1 MCPFKGLNGDL
12 AMANQ
17 FITTDLVSNTALAM
31 FANNAPFVMTASRIY
46 QDDFVSSGYKIG
58 DSLQVRRQNHFLVGD
73 GSVATP
79 QSINESVENI
89 VIEHQY
95 HALIAYTIQDLTL
108 RIEDFSRVFIAPAI
122 QEIITQMEKDI
133 SSAAEQNLNFFTGT
147 AGVPINSFTTV
158 DTAGAKLLEQGVNI
172 ASDAYLAMTVRDGS
186 ALKGALLNNFT
197 PVFNE
202 DIVRSS
208 AIGHLSYFDIFQ
220 SQNIKAH
227 VAGAGPTLYSTD
239 TLLVDGAVSSGN
251 VIVLSGATAS
261 ITNYFLVGDLI
272 SIAGVQSTNPVGR
285 ASTGQN
291 MQFVITA
298 NASSTSGGLVTINV
312 GPYII
317 SDVTNPNRNVSNTI
331 PNDAA
336 VTVVGSH
343 NVNVAYPSRG
353 LDIVCPPLYKLQV
366 PYASVAVDPETGLSL
381 AVTQT
386 GDILGY
392 QNYMRLD
399 LLVGF
404 KWHPQYATVVLS

>member
-1 MCPFKGLNGDL
+1 
-12 AMANQ
+12 MANQ

-31 FANNAPFVMTASRIY
+31 FANNSPFVMTASRIY
-46 QDDFVSSGYKIG
+46 QDDFVASGYKIG
-58 DSLQVRRQNHFLVGD
+58 DTLQVRRQNHFIVGD

-79 QSINESVENI
+79 QSIIETVESI
-89 VIEHQY
+89 VIAHQY
-95 HALIAYTIQDLTL
+95 HALIAYTIQDLSL

-133 SSAAEQNLNFFTGT
+133 GAAAEQELNFFTGT

-172 ASDAYLAMTVRDGS
+172 ASDAYMAMTVRDGS
-186 ALKGALLNNFT
+186 SLKGALLNNFT

-220 SQNIKAH
+220 SQNIKNH
-227 VAGAGPTLYSTD
+227 VAGAGPTLYQAD
-239 TLLVDGAVSSGN
+239 TLLVNGAVASGN
-251 VIVLSGATAS
+251 TIVMDGATAS
-261 ITNYFLVGDLI
+261 VTDYFVVGDLI
-272 SIAGVQSTNPVGR
+272 SIAGVQSVNPVGR
-285 ASTGQN
+285 AATGQD
-291 MQFVITA
+291 MQFNVTA
-298 NASSTSGGLVTINV
+298 NASSDGAGNLTVSVSPT
-312 GPYII
+312 II
-317 SDVTNPNRNVSNTI
+317 SDAANPNRNVSN
-331 PNDAA
+331 PVPDNAP
-336 VTVVGSH
+336 VTMIGTH
-343 NVNVAYPSRG
+343 NVNVAYPSRA

-392 QNYMRLD
+392 QNYMRID
-399 LLVGF
+399 LLCGF
-404 KWHPQYATVVLS
+404 KWHAQYATVVLS

>member
-1 MCPFKGLNGDL
+1 
-12 AMANQ
+12 MANQ

-58 DSLQVRRQNHFLVGD
+58 DTLQVRRQNHFIVGD

-79 QSINESVENI
+79 QSIIETVESI
-89 VIEHQY
+89 VIAHQY
-95 HALIAYTIQDLTL
+95 HALIAYTIQDLSL
-108 RIEDFSRVFIAPAI
+108 RIEDFSRLFIAPAI
-122 QEIITQMEKDI
+122 QEVITQMEKDI
-133 SSAAEQNLNFFTGT
+133 GSAAEQELNFFTGT
-147 AGVPINSFTTV
+147 AGTPINSFTTV

-172 ASDAYLAMTVRDGS
+172 ASDAYMAMTVRDGS
-186 ALKGALLNNFT
+186 SLKGALLNNFT

-220 SQNIKAH
+220 SQNIKRH
-227 VAGAGPTLYSTD
+227 TAGAGPRLHSGD
-239 TLLVDGAVSSGN
+239 TLLVNGAVSSGS
-251 VIVLSGATAS
+251 VIVMDGASFTV
-261 ITNYFLVGDLI
+261 TDYFVVGDVI
-272 SIAGVQSTNPVGR
+272 SIAGVQSVNPVGR
-285 ASTGQN
+285 AATGQN
-291 MQFVITA
+291 MQWVVTA
-298 NASSTSGGLVTINV
+298 NASSDGAGNITVSVS
-312 GPYII
+312 PSII
-317 SDVTNPNRNVSNTI
+317 SDTSNPNRNVSNAV
-331 PNDAA
+331 PDNAA
-336 VTVVGSH
+336 VTMVGSH

-392 QNYMRLD
+392 QNYMRID
-399 LLVGF
+399 LLCGF
-404 KWHPQYATVVLS
+404 KWHQQYACRVLS

>member
-1 MCPFKGLNGDL
+1 MET
-12 AMANQ
+12 AQMSNQ

-31 FANNAPFVMTASRIY
+31 FANNSPFVMTASRIY

-58 DSLQVRRQNHFLVGD
+58 DTLQVRRQNHFIVGD

-79 QSINESVENI
+79 QSIIETVETI
-89 VIEHQY
+89 VIAHQY

-108 RIEDFSRVFIAPAI
+108 RIEDFSRLFIAPAI

-133 SSAAEQNLNFFTGT
+133 ASSAEQELNFFTGT
-147 AGVPINSFTTV
+147 AGVAINSFTTV

-172 ASDAYLAMTVRDGS
+172 ASDAYMAMTVRDGS
-186 ALKGALLNNFT
+186 SLKGALLNNFT

-220 SQNIKAH
+220 SQNIARH
-227 VAGAGPTLYSTD
+227 VAGAGPRLHSAD
-239 TLLVDGAVSSGN
+239 ALLVNGAVSSGST
-251 VIVLSGATAS
+251 IVMDGATATV
-261 ITNYFLVGDLI
+261 TNYFVVGDVI
-272 SIAGVQSTNPVGR
+272 SIAGVQSVNPVGR
-285 ASTGQN
+285 ASTGQD
-291 MQFVITA
+291 MQFVVTA
-298 NASSTSGGLVTINV
+298 NASSDGSGNITVTV
-312 GPYII
+312 SPAII
-317 SDVTNPNRNVSNTI
+317 SDTLNPNRNVTNAI
-331 PNDAA
+331 PDDAA
-336 VTVVGSH
+336 VTMVGSH

-392 QNYMRLD
+392 QNYMRVD
-399 LLVGF
+399 LLCGF
-404 KWHPQYATVVLS
+404 KWHQQYAVRVLS

>member
-1 MCPFKGLNGDL
+1 
-12 AMANQ
+12 MANQ

-58 DSLQVRRQNHFLVGD
+58 DTLQVRRQNHFIVGD

-79 QSINESVENI
+79 QSIIETVESI
-89 VIEHQY
+89 VVAHQY
-95 HALIAYTIQDLTL
+95 HALIAYTIQDLSL
-108 RIEDFSRVFIAPAI
+108 RIEDFSRLFIAPAI
-122 QEIITQMEKDI
+122 QEVITQMEKDI
-133 SSAAEQNLNFFTGT
+133 ASSAEQDLNFFTGT
-147 AGVPINSFTTV
+147 AGVAINSFTTV

-172 ASDAYLAMTVRDGS
+172 ASDAYMAMTVRDGS
-186 ALKGALLNNFT
+186 SLKGALLNNFT

-220 SQNIKAH
+220 SQNIKRH
-227 VAGAGPTLYSTD
+227 IAGAGPRLHSSD
-239 TLLVDGAVSSGN
+239 ALLVNGAVT
-251 VIVLSGATAS
+251 SGATIVMDGAS
-261 ITNYFLVGDLI
+261 FTVTDYFVVGDVI
-272 SIAGVQSTNPVGR
+272 SIAGVQSVNPVGR
-285 ASTGQN
+285 ASTGQD
-291 MQFVITA
+291 MQFVVTA
-298 NASSTSGGLVTINV
+298 NASSDGAGNITVLVAPI
-312 GPYII
+312 II
-317 SDVTNPNRNVSNTI
+317 SDTLNPNRNVSNAI
-331 PNDAA
+331 PDDAA
-336 VTVVGSH
+336 VTMVGSH

-399 LLVGF
+399 LLCGF
-404 KWHPQYATVVLS
+404 KWHPQYAVRVLS

>member
-1 MCPFKGLNGDL
+1 
-12 AMANQ
+12 MANQ

-58 DSLQVRRQNHFLVGD
+58 DTLQVRRQNHFIVGD

-79 QSINESVENI
+79 QSIIETVETL
-89 VIEHQY
+89 VIAHQY
-95 HALIAYTIQDLTL
+95 NALIAYTIQDLSL
-108 RIEDFSRVFIAPAI
+108 RIEDFSRLFIAPAI

-133 SSAAEQNLNFFTGT
+133 GSQAEQTLNFFTGT
-147 AGVPINSFTTV
+147 AGVAINSFTTV

-172 ASDAYLAMTVRDGS
+172 ASDAYMAMTVRDGS

-220 SQNIKAH
+220 SQNIKRH
-227 VAGAGPTLYSTD
+227 VAGAGPTLHSSD
-239 TLLVDGAVSSGN
+239 TLLVNGAVSSGN
-251 VIVLSGATAS
+251 TIVMDGASFTV
-261 ITNYFLVGDLI
+261 TNYFVVGDVI
-272 SIAGVQSTNPVGR
+272 SIAGVDSVNPVGR
-285 ASTGQN
+285 ADTGQN
-291 MQFVITA
+291 MQFVVTA
-298 NASSTSGGLVTINV
+298 NASSDGAGNITVLVSPT
-312 GPYII
+312 II
-317 SDVTNPNRNVSNTI
+317 SDTSNPNRNVSNAI
-331 PNDAA
+331 PDDAV
-336 VTVVGSH
+336 VTMVGSH

-353 LDIVCPPLYKLQV
+353 IDIVCPPLYKLQV

-392 QNYMRLD
+392 QNYMRID
-399 LLVGF
+399 LLCGF
-404 KWHPQYATVVLS
+404 QWHQQYAVRVLS

>member
-1 MCPFKGLNGDL
+1 
-12 AMANQ
+12 MANQ

-31 FANNAPFVMTASRIY
+31 FANNSPFIMTASRIY
-46 QDDFVSSGYKIG
+46 QDDFVASGYKIG
-58 DSLQVRRQNHFLVGD
+58 DTLQVRRQNHFIVGD

-79 QSINESVENI
+79 QSIIETVETI
-89 VIEHQY
+89 VIAHQY
-95 HALIAYTIQDLTL
+95 HALIAYTIQDLSL
-108 RIEDFSRVFIAPAI
+108 RIEDFSRIFIAPAI

-133 SSAAEQNLNFFTGT
+133 SDASEQELNFFTGT
-147 AGVPINSFTTV
+147 AGVAINSFTTV

-186 ALKGALLNNFT
+186 SLKGALLNNFT

-220 SQNIKAH
+220 SQNIKHH
-227 VAGAGPTLYSTD
+227 VAGAGPTLYSAD
-239 TLLVDGAVSSGN
+239 TLLVNGAVASGTT
-251 VIVLSGATAS
+251 IVMDGATAG
-261 ITNYFLVGDLI
+261 ITDYFVVGDLI
-272 SIAGVQSTNPVGR
+272 SIAGVESVNPVGR
-285 ASTGQN
+285 AATGQD

-298 NASSTSGGLVTINV
+298 NANSDGGGNITVSV
-312 GPYII
+312 SPSII
-317 SDVTNPNRNVSNTI
+317 SDTANPNRNVSNAV
-331 PNDAA
+331 PNNAP
-336 VTVVGSH
+336 VTMVGSH
-343 NVNVAYPSRG
+343 NVNVAYPSRA

-399 LLVGF
+399 LLCGF
-404 KWHPQYATVVLS
+404 KWHQQYATVVLS

>member
-1 MCPFKGLNGDL
+1 
-12 AMANQ
+12 MANQ

-58 DSLQVRRQNHFLVGD
+58 DTLQVRRQNHFIVGD

-79 QSINESVENI
+79 QSIIETVENI
-89 VIEHQY
+89 TIAHQY

-108 RIEDFSRVFIAPAI
+108 RIEDFSRLFIAPAI
-122 QEIITQMEKDI
+122 QEVITQMEKDI
-133 SSAAEQNLNFFTGT
+133 ASSAEQELNFFTGT
-147 AGVPINSFTTV
+147 AGVAINSFTTV

-172 ASDAYLAMTVRDGS
+172 ASDAYMAMTVRDGS
-186 ALKGALLNNFT
+186 SLKGALLNNFT

-220 SQNIKAH
+220 SQNIKRH
-227 VAGAGPTLYSTD
+227 IAGAGPTLHSAD
-239 TLLVDGAVSSGN
+239 PLLVNGAVASGN
-251 VIVLSGATAS
+251 TIIMDGATALV
-261 ITNYFLVGDLI
+261 TDYFVVGDVI
-272 SIAGVQSTNPVGR
+272 SIAGVQSVNPVGR
-285 ASTGQN
+285 ASTGQD
-291 MQFVITA
+291 MQWVVTA
-298 NASSTSGGLVTINV
+298 NASSDAGGNITVLVSPI
-312 GPYII
+312 II
-317 SDVTNPNRNVSNTI
+317 SDTTNPNRNVSNVI
-331 PNDAA
+331 PNNAQ
-336 VTVVGSH
+336 VTMVGSH

-392 QNYMRLD
+392 QNYMRID
-399 LLVGF
+399 LLCGF
-404 KWHPQYATVVLS
+404 KWHAQYACRVLS

>member
-1 MCPFKGLNGDL
+1 
-12 AMANQ
+12 MANQ

-31 FANNAPFVMTASRIY
+31 FANNSPFVMTASRIY

-58 DSLQVRRQNHFLVGD
+58 DTLQVRRQNHFIIGD

-79 QSINESVENI
+79 QSIIETVENI
-89 VIEHQY
+89 TVAHQY
-95 HALIAYTIQDLTL
+95 NALIAYTIQDLSL
-108 RIEDFSRVFIAPAI
+108 RIEDFSRLFISPAI
-122 QEIITQMEKDI
+122 QEIITKMEKDI
-133 SSAAEQNLNFFTGT
+133 ASQAELELNFFTGT
-147 AGVPINSFTTV
+147 AGTPINSFTTV

-172 ASDAYLAMTVRDGS
+172 ASDAYMAMTVRDGS
-186 ALKGALLNNFT
+186 SLKGALLSNFT

-202 DIVRSS
+202 DIVRQS

-220 SQNIKAH
+220 SQNIQRH
-227 VAGAGPTLYSTD
+227 IAGAGPRLTPGD
-239 TLLVDGAVSSGN
+239 TLLVNGAVASGST
-251 VIVLSGATAS
+251 IVLSGAT
-261 ITNYFLVGDLI
+261 INVTDYFVAGDLI
-272 SIAGVQSTNPVGR
+272 SISGVQSVNPVGR

-298 NASSTSGGLVTINV
+298 NASSNGAGAITISV
-312 GPYII
+312 SPAII
-317 SDVTNPNRNVSNTI
+317 SDTNNPNRNVSNAV
-331 PNDAA
+331 PNGAT

-343 NVNVAYPSRG
+343 NVNVAYPSRA

-366 PYASVAVDPETGLSL
+366 PYSSVAVDPETGLSL

-399 LLVGF
+399 LLCGF
-404 KWHPQYATVVLS
+404 KWHPQYAVVVLS